1 MCVSHSVIC
10 RAHECR
16 TSQQFEVFTQL
27 MIKQWILEG
36 ETAVADWFRREYL
49 TPPFTGWHT
58 TASGIPGNTPNN
70 NSQESYHRE
79 EKRAGKLGLEFGVY
93 LETGLIRDLHRASV
107 DVNYFV

>member
-1 MCVSHSVIC
+1 
-10 RAHECR
+10 
-16 TSQQFEVFTQL
+16 